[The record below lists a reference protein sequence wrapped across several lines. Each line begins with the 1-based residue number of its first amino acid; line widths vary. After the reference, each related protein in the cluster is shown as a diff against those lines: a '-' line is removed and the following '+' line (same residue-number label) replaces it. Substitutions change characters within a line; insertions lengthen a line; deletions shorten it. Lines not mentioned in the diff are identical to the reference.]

1 MEVPL
6 GNSCE
11 HSVKGIVGEWSSIWD
26 RRTAVKG
33 GGIFRSQLISEVQEV
48 RALDLPGRE
57 WRAELMRTEG
67 KS

>member
-1 MEVPL
+1 M

-33 GGIFRSQLISEVQEV
+33 TKVFRSQVIIEIQEV
-48 RALDLPGRE
+48 RALDLLGRE
-57 WRAELMRTEG
+57 WRAELVRTEG